1 MTEPPAQPEKPTGTP
16 EVPPGAY
23 YPPPVHGYPPP
34 PPGYGYPPPPPQP
47 YAGYAP
53 PPQAPRNGLGT
64 AALVLGLLSLPA
76 VLLLGIG
83 GAILGIP
90 AVILGVLG
98 RNRAKRGEANNAGV
112 ATSGV
117 VLGAL
122 GIVLGIVAIIAF
134 IALGKW
140 FVNIGAGDYI
150 DCMEKAGND
159 TAAQQQCEDEFRGK
173 IEDHFSVTLTPTP

>member
-1 MTEPPAQPEKPTGTP
+1 MEPSGTKPGRARVYT
-16 EVPPGAY
+16 A
-23 YPPPVHGYPPP
+23 
-34 PPGYGYPPPPPQP
+34 
-47 YAGYAP
+47 
-53 PPQAPRNGLGT
+53 LGT

-90 AVILGVLG
+90 AVILGVMG

-150 DCMEKAGND
+150 DCMQK
-159 TAAQQQCEDEFRGK
+159 
-173 IEDHFSVTLTPTP
+173 